1 MCVCAFVACTRMCS
15 YATSHVADLFL
26 RSVRYKLVR
35 IAVAGDL
42 LAAVKD
48 AHVRF
53 RPRGS
58 ALKRRFS
65 QLRSSDVASGGAVDP
80 ISHRMSARMREAATA
95 QGRASSHEIV
105 HESASLAAA
114 TRL

>member
-1 MCVCAFVACTRMCS
+1 M
-15 YATSHVADLFL
+15 
-26 RSVRYKLVR
+26 
-35 IAVAGDL
+35 VAGDL